1 MRELIE
7 VAGLLK
13 DARKRMRFGEF
24 SRLPLQLLRIEWT
37 KDAVECDWLMRPR
50 DPWDD
55 DVPTRV
61 AEEHQTLQALRD
73 ALILRDMVF
82 KSFPGIDRAELRVFR
97 PVPDHSPELVMT
109 GSLRRTDE
117 VLPRVASIAM
127 RARLCGFRFTLVDGA
142 VEGRAPLSFSCL

>member
-1 MRELIE
+1 
-7 VAGLLK
+7 
-13 DARKRMRFGEF
+13 
-24 SRLPLQLLRIEWT
+24 
-37 KDAVECDWLMRPR
+37 MRPR

-127 RARLCGFRFTLVDGA
+127 RARLCGFRFTLADGA